1 MALFAEQFVFVE
13 KQQQQQ
19 QLLFAAANNNRL
31 QQTVDL
37 STLQIDSWKSS
48 SLTVLACFL

>member
-37 STLQIDSWKSS
+37 STLQIDS
-48 SLTVLACFL
+48 

>member
-13 KQQQQQ
+13 KQQQQ

-37 STLQIDSWKSS
+37 STLQIDS
-48 SLTVLACFL
+48 